1 MFGEEEKI
9 KVALVNPPY
18 PGGLVDYQVPCIGLA
33 YITAVLEKNGY
44 EVRVI
49 DCPVLHINLKGL
61 EQEITRFEPDI
72 IGVTSVTA
80 TFQSALQAAHAIK
93 ETCPDVLVVLGGPH
107 ASFMD
112 EEILRG
118 NSDVDVVVRGE
129 GEETMLDLVHCFS
142 KDGLKGLH
150 GVAGL
155 SFRDGGQVVR
165 TPNRPLIQNLDQ
177 LPYPAYKH
185 FPLNKYRVSGRLI
198 FPVVTSRGCPY
209 QCTFCVASHMFG
221 KTLRARSVGNVV
233 DELEWLRDEYG
244 ADAYTFYD
252 DIFTFDVERALKI
265 CEEIK
270 NRKIGIPWD
279 CQTRVDRVSPKIL
292 TKMREA
298 GCELVSFGV
307 ESGSQKILDA
317 MKKGTTVE
325 QNEKAI
331 KWAKQAGL
339 SVSISVIL
347 GYPGET
353 EETLKQTINFIK
365 KTQPDDAFLC
375 IATPY
380 PGTELYNLVKSL
392 GWRISREWSKYEM
405 QTPVFENPHLPFA
418 KITKEREIFYNQLY
432 SPSYIIRQSLKG
444 NIYSTLMAQ
453 TALHQLLWRIKIP
466 WVSVIFKK
474 IMRL

>member
-1 MFGEEEKI
+1 
-9 KVALVNPPY
+9 
-18 PGGLVDYQVPCIGLA
+18 
-33 YITAVLEKNGY
+33 
-44 EVRVI
+44 
-49 DCPVLHINLKGL
+49 
-61 EQEITRFEPDI
+61 
-72 IGVTSVTA
+72 
-80 TFQSALQAAHAIK
+80 
-93 ETCPDVLVVLGGPH
+93 
-107 ASFMD
+107 
-112 EEILRG
+112 
-118 NSDVDVVVRGE
+118 
-129 GEETMLDLVHCFS
+129 
-142 KDGLKGLH
+142 
-150 GVAGL
+150 
-155 SFRDGGQVVR
+155 
-165 TPNRPLIQNLDQ
+165 
-177 LPYPAYKH
+177 
-185 FPLNKYRVSGRLI
+185 
-198 FPVVTSRGCPY
+198 
-209 QCTFCVASHMFG
+209 
-221 KTLRARSVGNVV
+221 V

-292 TKMREA
+292 AKMREA

-365 KTQPDDAFLC
+365 KTEPDDAFLC

-380 PGTELYNLVKSL
+380 PGTELYNLVKGL

-405 QTPVFENPHLPFA
+405 QTPVFENPYLPFA
-418 KITKEREIFYNQLY
+418 KVTKEREIFYNQLY
-432 SPSYIIRQSLKG
+432 SPSYILRQSLKG
-444 NIYSTLMAQ
+444 NIYSHIMAQ